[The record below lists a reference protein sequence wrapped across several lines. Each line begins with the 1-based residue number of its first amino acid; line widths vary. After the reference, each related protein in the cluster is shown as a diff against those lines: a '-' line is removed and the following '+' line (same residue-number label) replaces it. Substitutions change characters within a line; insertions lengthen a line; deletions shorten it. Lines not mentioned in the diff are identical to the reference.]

1 VLKWYDSLQTYQG
14 IISKYRDL
22 RIESELKTADK
33 TLSVTLLE
41 DIGIT
46 NECYIRTETDE
57 YVVKEVTD
65 ITGNFKQIVAAL
77 NLEEL
82 EAKAFKT
89 FSVTS
94 QTIESAA
101 RTAITG
107 TGWRVAYSDV
117 TKVRNAGMLKK
128 SALGI
133 LQGLCTA
140 FMCDMVFDTINKTV
154 SFYNELGSNK
164 GVYFRDGI
172 NLKKLTAKASSY
184 DFYTRIIPYGADDLD
199 IKEVNG
205 GVEYVENYQYSTK
218 VRTYIWIDTNY
229 TDATA
234 LKEDATAK
242 LADMSRPTVS
252 YSAEIRDLAKM
263 SDVYSLFEYGL
274 GDTITLTDGSTKT
287 RDTQRIVKL
296 VEYPDNPEKNT
307 AELSNTFLTWEEL
320 QERERAA
327 SEIVNAVISQDG
339 TFNGIVKV
347 SDILHWNEEVE
358 AGIQGSAYLGNY
370 IEATDGRISAVE
382 LTVGTI
388 AANYITAEE
397 VAATY
402 ATIADLEADYAT
414 IASLDAA
421 KADIQGLNA
430 KVASIETA
438 YISTAEVNSLLANYT
453 KTKDLQAQYATIN
466 LANVEAG
473 SITTAMIGAGVVG
486 TEQIADASITSAKI
500 VALDAAK
507 ITTGTLDASLLNVVN
522 LNAASITVGMINGQQ
537 IDSGTIK
544 LTNLAQEVT
553 DEIDAATAFRLDTEY
568 TTQEKTYE
576 FTAHLFYGAN
586 DVTADY
592 DARKFRWFVRNE
604 DGDIDLGRGYTM
616 TVSRDLAGYVG
627 TIVCRWSDTEEAVI
641 IGSGNQIIVGSNGET
656 LIGIF

>member
-1 VLKWYDSLQTYQG
+1 MLKWYDSSKTYKG
-14 IISKYRDL
+14 IISKYKDL
-22 RIESELKTADK
+22 KIESELKTADK

-46 NECYIRTETDE
+46 NECYVRTETDE
-57 YVVKEVTD
+57 YVIKEVSNV
-65 ITGNFKQIVAAL
+65 TGNFKQIVGAL

-89 FSVTS
+89 FSVTD
-94 QTIESAA
+94 TIIEAAA
-101 RTAITG
+101 RTAIAG
-107 TGWRVAYSDV
+107 TGWRVAYSNV
-117 TKVRNAGMLKK
+117 TKSRNAGMLKK

-154 SFYNELGSNK
+154 SFYNELGNDK

-172 NLKKLTAKASSY
+172 NLKKLTAKSSSY

-205 GVEYVENYQYSTK
+205 GVEYVENYQYSSK

-242 LADMSRPTVS
+242 LADMSKPTVS

-274 GDTITLTDGSTKT
+274 GDTVTLTDGSTKT
-287 RDTQRIVKL
+287 RDKQRIVKL
-296 VEYPDNPEKNT
+296 VEYPDKPEKNT

-358 AGIQGSAYLGNY
+358 KGVENSDYLGSY
-370 IEATDGRISAVE
+370 IQATDGRLSAVE
-382 LTVGTI
+382 LSVGTI
-388 AANYITAEE
+388 EANYISADE

-402 ATIADLEADYAT
+402 ATIANLEAGYAT
-414 IASLDAA
+414 ISSLNAA
-421 KADIQGLNA
+421 KADIQGLNTR
-430 KVASIETA
+430 VASIETA
-438 YISTAEVNSLLANYT
+438 YISAAEVGTLLADYT
-453 KTKDLQAQYATIN
+453 KTKDLQAEYATIN

-473 SITTAMIGAGVVG
+473 SITSAMIGAGVVG

-507 ITTGTLDASLLNVVN
+507 ITTGVLDASRLNVIN

-537 IDSGTIK
+537 IDSGTIR
-544 LTNLAQEVT
+544 LTNLSSEVT
-553 DEIDAATAFRLDTEY
+553 DEIDAATTYRLDTEY
-568 TTQEKTYE
+568 TTEEASYE
-576 FTAHLFYGAN
+576 FTAHLYYGAN
-586 DVTADY
+586 DVTSDY
-592 DARKFRWFVRNE
+592 DSRKFRWYVRNE
-604 DGDIDLGRGYTM
+604 DGDVDLGRGYTM

-641 IGSGNQIIVGSNGET
+641 IGSGNQIIVGSGGEV
-656 LIGIF
+656 LIGLF